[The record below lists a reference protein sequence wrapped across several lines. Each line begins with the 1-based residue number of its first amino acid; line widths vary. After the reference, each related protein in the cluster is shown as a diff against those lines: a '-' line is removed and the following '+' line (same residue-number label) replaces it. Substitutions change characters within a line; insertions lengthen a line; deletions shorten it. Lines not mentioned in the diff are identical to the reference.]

1 MHALHSRVT
10 IGVALFH
17 EDGSAHMADLA
28 YAVLLI
34 GIFAVLAL
42 ALRGLERL

>member
-1 MHALHSRVT
+1 
-10 IGVALFH
+10 VAR
-17 EDGSAHMADLA
+17 DGSAHMADLA